1 MQWLHPQHTS
11 SPHAAQQLGALHTS
25 IAQCTCSICLHS
37 TYTVQH
43 QHKLITQKAYAYAY
57 CTAPAPATEFALSA
71 APAHKTTAPTTYTE
85 TAFAALFPAAAAH
98 KTTTPTTYTATAFAA
113 LFPAAAAN
121 KTTAPTTH
129 TATAFAALFPAA
141 AALKTKACK
150 ATAPSFLT
158 LSAVKLSHPLRQ
170 HLCFSIH

>member
-1 MQWLHPQHTS
+1 MRACLIKSLRLYIALRVFMQWLHPQHTS

-57 CTAPAPATEFALSA
+57 CTAPATEFALSA

-98 KTTTPTTYTATAFAA
+98 KTTTPTT
-113 LFPAAAAN
+113 
-121 KTTAPTTH
+121 H
-129 TATAFAALFPAA
+129 TATAFEALFPAA